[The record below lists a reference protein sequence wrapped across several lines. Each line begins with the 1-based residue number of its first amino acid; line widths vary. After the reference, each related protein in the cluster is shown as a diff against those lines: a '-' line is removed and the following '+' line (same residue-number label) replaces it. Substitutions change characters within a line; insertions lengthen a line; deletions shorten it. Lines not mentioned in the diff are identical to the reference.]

1 MPVLKQA
8 GLKKQEPTLTGLRV
22 DLARASLALQWLFRG
37 PVTPECVIV
46 NDGECAVALLGYQ
59 DEQRLALVMNE
70 IVCLTQRLPR
80 RSPALAINFY
90 EAHAPSHR
98 IVFR

>member
-22 DLARASLALQWLFRG
+22 DLAGASLPLQWLFRG
-37 PVTPECVIV
+37 PITPECVNV

-59 DEQRLALVMNE
+59 DAQRLALVMNE
-70 IVCLTQRLPR
+70 IVRVKERLP
-80 RSPALAINFY
+80 
-90 EAHAPSHR
+90 
-98 IVFR
+98 